1 MKILSDS
8 VYDSN
13 DENNFPHELL
23 LTKIQVLKF
32 HKCFPNNSSA
42 NYQKLNYIKYDNLED
57 F

>member
-32 HKCFPNNSSA
+32 PKCFPNNSSA